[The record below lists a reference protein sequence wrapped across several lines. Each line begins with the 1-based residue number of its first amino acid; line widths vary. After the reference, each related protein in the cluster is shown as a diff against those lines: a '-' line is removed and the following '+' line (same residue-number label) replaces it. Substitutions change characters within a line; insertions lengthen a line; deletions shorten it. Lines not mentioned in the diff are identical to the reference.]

1 MGVFWYFIVMKLG
14 RKFFER
20 DTLSVAKDLLGKVIC
35 RKVGSGLIRGRIIET
50 EAYIGEDD
58 KACHARFGR
67 TKRNEVMYDKAGHT
81 YIYLC
86 YGIHYMLNIVT
97 EKKNFPSAVLIRRIK
112 PLGKKQGKNNYGPG
126 SLTKFL
132 RIDKRL
138 NSEDITRSSEIWV
151 EDDGYI
157 VDKNNIF
164 QGARIG
170 IDYAGD
176 YIKKPWRFWIE

>member
-1 MGVFWYFIVMKLG
+1 MKLG

-35 RKVGSGLIRGRIIET
+35 SKVGSGLIRGRIIET
-50 EAYIGEDD
+50 EAYVGEDD

-67 TKRNEVMYDKAGHT
+67 TKRNEVMYGKAGHT

-112 PLGKKQGKNNYGPG
+112 PLGKKQGKNSYGPG

-138 NSEDITRSSEIWV
+138 NGEDITRSSEIWV